1 MKKISSGLRFYLF
14 LSFLLD
20 PIYFIYQLISV
31 LRGKENPK
39 RLLERWVTKQ
49 IKRPSGKLIWLHAAS
64 VGESLSLLPLIEKI
78 IADNPKI
85 NILITSTTKTSA
97 EILEKISKPQIIHRM
112 APYDTFFVSKRFLK
126 YWEPDLAVR
135 VESEIWPRILL
146 ELKKNKIPNFLLNAR
161 FSKTSILRIEK
172 QAAAASFLFS
182 LFDRIHVQ
190 EKSTK
195 ETLTKVGVANQKIKV
210 TGSLKDSREIL
221 PVDGDIIKQFQTVI
235 GEQKIWL
242 SACTHP
248 GEDEIVLKAHKKIG
262 GLLLI
267 APRHI
272 ERGKQIA
279 RLSRSMGF
287 STQLRSESANIR
299 AETVVYIADTM
310 GEMGTWYSLS
320 RAAFIGGSLVDK
332 GGHNP
337 VEAVQLNTFILH
349 GPHIYN
355 SEEKYDKLQEV
366 GLCFQVSGEKDI
378 VQQILRLQG
387 SNKKPRL
394 KLNAIIDVQT
404 ALKEALAAINFALT
418 QRI

>member
-1 MKKISSGLRFYLF
+1 MKKISYGLRFYLV

-97 EILEKISKPQIIHRM
+97 EILEKISEPQIIHRM

-135 VESEIWPRILL
+135 VESEIWPRILF
-146 ELKKNKIPNFLLNAR
+146 ELKKNKIPNFLLNTR
-161 FSKTSILRIEK
+161 FSKKSIVRIEK
-172 QAAAASFLFS
+172 QADTASFLFS

-195 ETLTKVGVANQKIKV
+195 ETLTKVGVESQKIKV
-210 TGSLKDSREIL
+210 TGSLKDSREKL
-221 PVDGDIIKQFQTVI
+221 PVGKEIIKQFQTVI

-242 SACTHP
+242 AACTHP
-248 GEDEIVLKAHKKIG
+248 GEDESVLRAHKKIG

-272 ERGKQIA
+272 ERGNQIA
-279 RLSRSMGF
+279 SLSRSMGF
-287 STQLRSESANIR
+287 PTQLRSKSANIR
-299 AETVVYIADTM
+299 AETAVYIANTM

-337 VEAVQLNTFILH
+337 VEAMQLNTFTLH

-355 SEEKYDKLQEV
+355 FEGKYNKLQQV
-366 GLCFQVSGEKDI
+366 GLSFQVSGEKDI
-378 VQQILRLQG
+378 VQQVSRLQG
-387 SNKKPRL
+387 SNKKLRFR
-394 KLNAIIDVQT
+394 LNALIDTQT
-404 ALKEALAAINFALT
+404 ALKEALSAINFALI
-418 QRI
+418 QKV

>member
-1 MKKISSGLRFYLF
+1 MKKISYGLRLYLF

-64 VGESLSLLPLIEKI
+64 VGESLSLLPLIKKI

-97 EILEKISKPQIIHRM
+97 EILEKISEPQIIHRM

-172 QAAAASFLFS
+172 QADAASFLFS

-195 ETLTKVGVANQKIKV
+195 ETLIKVGVENQKIKV

-221 PVDGDIIKQFQTVI
+221 PVDEDIIKQFQTVI

-287 STQLRSESANIR
+287 STQLRSKSANIR
-299 AETVVYIADTM
+299 AETAVYIADTM

-320 RAAFIGGSLVDK
+320 RAAFIGGSLVNK

-387 SNKKPRL
+387 SNKKLRL
-394 KLNAIIDVQT
+394 TLSALIDTQT
-404 ALKEALAAINFALT
+404 ALKEALSAINFALT
-418 QRI
+418 QRL

>member
-1 MKKISSGLRFYLF
+1 MKKISYGLRFYLF

-39 RLLERWVTKQ
+39 RLWERWVTKQ

-64 VGESLSLLPLIEKI
+64 VGESLSLLPLIKKI

-172 QAAAASFLFS
+172 QADAASFLFS

-195 ETLTKVGVANQKIKV
+195 ETLTKVGVESQKIKV

-221 PVDGDIIKQFQTVI
+221 PVDEDIIKQFQTVI

-287 STQLRSESANIR
+287 STQLRSKSANIR
-299 AETVVYIADTM
+299 AETAVYIADTM

-387 SNKKPRL
+387 SNKKIRL
-394 KLNAIIDVQT
+394 TLSALIDTQT
-404 ALKEALAAINFALT
+404 ALKEALSAINFVLT
-418 QRI
+418 QRL